1 MNDLLRFIDSSP
13 SPFHAVDSLCR
24 RLADA
29 GYVRLTENAPWQL
42 APGGK
47 YFVTRNGSALAA
59 FRVPRTDFA
68 GFLISAAHSDV
79 PTFRVKERP
88 EMEGPDGYIR
98 LNTEGYGGM
107 LCAPWL
113 DRPLTVA
120 GRALVQ
126 TGSTIETRLVYVDRD
141 LLMIPNV
148 AIHDWGR
155 AKEPSSPPWPRR
167 QTAPPTTS
175 WAMTWC

>member
-1 MNDLLRFIDSSP
+1 MERERISSITP
-13 SPFHAVDSLCR
+13 SSGSIKFR
-24 RLADA
+24 QEII
-29 GYVRLTENAPWQL
+29 T
-42 APGGK
+42 PGGQ
-47 YFVTRNGSALAA
+47 YFVTRIGSALVT
-59 FRVPRTDFA
+59 FRIPQGDFT
-68 GFLISAAHSDV
+68 GFLFAATHSDA
-79 PTFRVKERP
+79 PTFRIKENA

-126 TGSTIETRLVYVDRD
+126 RGSTIETRLVYVDRD

-148 AIHDWGR
+148 A
-155 AKEPSSPPWPRR
+155 
-167 QTAPPTTS
+167 T
-175 WAMTWC
+175 